1 MEVKTPSSALPL
13 AQILS
18 IDDLTSV
25 FKLLSDETRL
35 RILSL
40 LQENELAV
48 GELQKILG
56 LGQST
61 LSTQLGLLK
70 EQGLL
75 ASRKEGQKVLYRIPG
90 NEKIDPKQNIIAHAL
105 QSASAA
111 KWYAR
116 DIRSLKKV
124 LEERGE
130 HSREF
135 FNSQAV
141 QNMPSPGQSWRAMSH
156 GLIRL
161 IHNQRI
167 VDLGCG
173 NGRLSK
179 LLAQSGNQV
188 TGIDNSEEQ
197 IRLAREKSI
206 HADKAE
212 KSAHPNKSSKPEKNP
227 IFLHAPME
235 ATGLPAN
242 AFDLVILS
250 QSLHHAAK
258 PQQALLE
265 SHRLLVSGG
274 RILILD
280 LLAHSEEW
288 MRTKFGDFWLGFSQ
302 SDLELWLKDSGFQNV
317 FSEITGSTKDYP
329 EIEGLLVQAEK
340 A

>member
-1 MEVKTPSSALPL
+1 MSKVL
-13 AQILS
+13 QI
-18 IDDLTSV
+18 DVLTGV

-40 LQENELAV
+40 LGESELAV

-70 EQGLL
+70 EQDLV
-75 ASRKEGQKVLYRIPG
+75 ASRKEGQKVLYRIPRNG
-90 NEKIDPKQNIIAHAL
+90 KQDPKLEIIENAL
-105 QSASAA
+105 QSAPAA

-116 DIRSLKKV
+116 DMRSLRKV
-124 LEERGE
+124 LDERGE
-130 HSREF
+130 RSREF

-141 QNMPSPGQSWRAMSH
+141 QNMPSPGQSWRALCN

-161 IHNQRI
+161 IHGRRI

-173 NGRLSK
+173 NGRLSI
-179 LLAQSGNQV
+179 LLAQSGNAV
-188 TGIDNSEEQ
+188 TGIDSSEEQ
-197 IRLAREKSI
+197 IRLARGNVPKLVGSSHEYDQAAS
-206 HADKAE
+206 ADDPQ
-212 KSAHPNKSSKPEKNP
+212 SP

-235 ATGLPAN
+235 ETGLPSA
-242 AFDLVILS
+242 AFDMVIVS
-250 QSLHHAAK
+250 QSLHHSAK
-258 PQQALLE
+258 PKEAIAE
-265 SHRLLVSGG
+265 SYRLLVPGG

-280 LLAHSEEW
+280 LLAHGEEW

-302 SDLELWLKDSGFQNV
+302 ADLETWLKESGF
-317 FSEITGSTKDYP
+317 SGIHTEITGSSEDYP

-340 A
+340 P